1 MSWIKMAQIVALFV
15 NCTQNLHF
23 FPLFCGC
30 YIIYYYLCIQKLTI
44 PIKDNLLKIEFMTK
58 DFISYI
64 IEGNNHP
71 PVGYVSFDS
80 SDHIRFQNGKDVSG
94 HNYGCN
100 RRFVIE
106 KNIQEGEGYTVTV
119 YNLDGLHPIWKNNI
133 QMAPKRMRIVSSNE
147 NIVELRGYGYDENAL
162 ALGAPLADASFE
174 SYGIVLLIE
183 NAEIRRIQLNM
194 YDRNISI
201 VYLK

>member
-1 MSWIKMAQIVALFV
+1 M
-15 NCTQNLHF
+15 
-23 FPLFCGC
+23 
-30 YIIYYYLCIQKLTI
+30 
-44 PIKDNLLKIEFMTK
+44 EK
-58 DFISYI
+58 DFINNIS
-64 IEGNNHP
+64 EGNNNP
-71 PVGYVSFDS
+71 PDGYVYFDT
-80 SDHIRFQNGKDVSG
+80 SDHIRFQNGKDVLG

-106 KNIQEGEGYTVTV
+106 KNIQGGEGYTVTV
-119 YNLDGLHPIWKNNI
+119 YNLDGLHPILKNNI

-147 NIVELRGYGYDENAL
+147 NIVEFRGYGYDENAL
-162 ALGAPLADASFE
+162 ALGAPLADASFD

-201 VYLK
+201 IYLK

>member
-1 MSWIKMAQIVALFV
+1 M
-15 NCTQNLHF
+15 
-23 FPLFCGC
+23 
-30 YIIYYYLCIQKLTI
+30 
-44 PIKDNLLKIEFMTK
+44 EK
-58 DFISYI
+58 DFIQYLIDGSNY
-64 IEGNNHP
+64 P
-71 PVGYVSFDS
+71 SAGYVSFDT
-80 SDHIRFQNGKDVSG
+80 SDHIRFQNGKDISG

-106 KNIQEGEGYTVTV
+106 KNIEGGEGYTVTV
-119 YNLDGLHPIWKNNI
+119 YNLDGLHPFWKNNI
-133 QMAPKRMRIVSSNE
+133 QMAPKRMRIVSAYD

-162 ALGAPLADASFE
+162 ALGAPLADASFD
-174 SYGIVLLIE
+174 SDGIVLLIE